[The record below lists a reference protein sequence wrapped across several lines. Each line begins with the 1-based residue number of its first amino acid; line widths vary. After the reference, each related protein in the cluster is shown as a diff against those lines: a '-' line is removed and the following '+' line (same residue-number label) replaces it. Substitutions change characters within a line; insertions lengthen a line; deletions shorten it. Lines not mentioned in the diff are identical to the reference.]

1 LASRSS
7 RRLRAGSTIAS
18 RTCAPWHETAGA
30 AGWGRASGVGA
41 ASIALIGAGPTSI
54 YTLQALL
61 ARAAGPLSITIFE
74 EQARAGLGTPYRPG
88 WNDPAMLANIA
99 SIELPPV
106 GMTLVEWLARQAPE
120 RLAGYN
126 IDPDGIDERTFYP
139 RVVLGHYLRDR
150 FEALVAEGV
159 RPAMR
164 STSVSGRG

>member
-1 LASRSS
+1 MKLPALQDGDA
-7 RRLRAGSTIAS
+7 LR
-18 RTCAPWHETAGA
+18 E
-30 AGWGRASGVGA
+30 VGA

-106 GMTLVEWLARQAPE
+106 GMTLVEWLARQAPSGS
-120 RLAGYN
+120 RDTTSIRMASTNAPSTPASCSAITCATGS
-126 IDPDGIDERTFYP
+126 RRWSP
-139 RVVLGHYLRDR
+139 R
-150 FEALVAEGV
+150 GV
-159 RPAMR
+159 RPVM
-164 STSVSGRG
+164 

>member
-1 LASRSS
+1 MKLPALQDGDA
-7 RRLRAGSTIAS
+7 LR
-18 RTCAPWHETAGA
+18 E
-30 AGWGRASGVGA
+30 VGA